1 MHAPPSTPYLE
12 KVALVTEWILAGMR
26 ASQVPQQIRS
36 HLDRW
41 PGNAEPST
49 AEVLDLVGAAHELL
63 LRDTT
68 IDVARENAKAVA
80 RLNYL
85 YAKSCAIQDYKGAAS
100 IQKELNQVVA
110 RVVMARAM
118 ERGAP

>member
-1 MHAPPSTPYLE
+1 MNPPTSPPDPA
-12 KVALVTEWILAGMR
+12 KVAFVTEWILAGMR
-26 ASQVPQQIRS
+26 PSQVPEHIRT

-49 AEVLDLVGAAHELL
+49 AEVLDLIGAAHEQLQ
-63 LRDTT
+63 RDTT
-68 IDVARENAKAVA
+68 IDVAREHAKAVA

-85 YAKSCAIQDYKGAAS
+85 YAKCCAIQDYKGAAS
-100 IQKELNQVVA
+100 IQKELNMVVA

-118 ERGAP
+118 DGGAP